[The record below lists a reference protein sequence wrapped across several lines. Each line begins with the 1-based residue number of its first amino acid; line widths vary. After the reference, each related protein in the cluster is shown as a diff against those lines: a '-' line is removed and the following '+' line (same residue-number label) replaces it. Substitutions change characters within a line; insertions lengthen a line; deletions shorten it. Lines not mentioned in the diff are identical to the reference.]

1 MRHCTY
7 QGRGDGGA
15 STVYRPFPLNV
26 YFHTHADMRTHTKD
40 TDVLVSIEVFK
51 IPLDGDDQTFF
62 NSHTFSTAFVWEI
75 MTYKH
80 FNTIE

>member
-1 MRHCTY
+1 MHLQLIAHSPSMYT
-7 QGRGDGGA
+7 
-15 STVYRPFPLNV
+15 F
-26 YFHTHADMRTHTKD
+26 THLHIKD

-75 MTYKH
+75 MTYEH
-80 FNTIE
+80 FNTVE